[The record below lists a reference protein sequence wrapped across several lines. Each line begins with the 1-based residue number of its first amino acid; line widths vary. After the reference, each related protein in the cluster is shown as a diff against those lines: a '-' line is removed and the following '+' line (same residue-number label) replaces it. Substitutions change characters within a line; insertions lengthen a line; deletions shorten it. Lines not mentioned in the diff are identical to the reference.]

1 MSEPSKVL
9 ERITVPIATD
19 ESILDDGHRGHMTK
33 SDPTHPAEDRDTK
46 AARLEHPSGLLYLLQ
61 HKNVHIL
68 IDALLGLPPRREFGK
83 SELAEHAGVTRQTV
97 GTYTDLLLEVDIIEE
112 VPNTTPR
119 RYRVASS
126 DVVEELFALN
136 SALNAA
142 GNQDRQ

>member
-1 MSEPSKVL
+1 MSEP
-9 ERITVPIATD
+9 E
-19 ESILDDGHRGHMTK
+19 
-33 SDPTHPAEDRDTK
+33 PTHRAENRDTK

-61 HKNVHIL
+61 HESVPIL
-68 IDALLGLPPRREFGK
+68 IDALLDLPPGREFNK

-97 GTYTDLLLEVDIIEE
+97 GNYIDLLLEVEVIEE

-119 RYRVASS
+119 RYQVATS

-142 GNQDRQ
+142 AGEEA